1 MYGGDMMKILLVEND
16 DINRTML
23 TSLIEY
29 HGFSVT
35 SAVDSKVAIEKASL
49 EKPHLIL
56 MDNQTPFI
64 NGVNVLKV
72 LRDDEVTKDIP
83 VLTMASYASDMNDK
97 RIFDAG
103 FDGYLVK
110 PLSTGKSQVLVESS
124 ISECA

>member
-1 MYGGDMMKILLVEND
+1 MKILLVEND